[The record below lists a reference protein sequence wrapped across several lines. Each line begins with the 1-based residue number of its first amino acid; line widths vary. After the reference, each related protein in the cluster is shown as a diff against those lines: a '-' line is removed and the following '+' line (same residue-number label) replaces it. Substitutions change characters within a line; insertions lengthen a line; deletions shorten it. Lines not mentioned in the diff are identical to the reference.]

1 MRPWV
6 QIQEISVSFFHPLY
20 FFLPA
25 LTLGDSSTV
34 LTRICLVGRLR
45 CSPLRTCVFR
55 LHSAYLSG
63 KKCASG
69 IRTRI
74 GKFLVFL
81 SPAPACTLDWILLL
95 LQICPAELEMLLLE
109 QAGVKEVCVLGRRS
123 ASGVDDLP
131 VAFVSRTPD
140 EVGQAITEDL
150 LKNLV
155 ATRMADY
162 KQLRGGVIFLEEL
175 PRTVSGKIARKEMR
189 ELLSKMA
196 AR

>member
-1 MRPWV
+1 MQSAPHLC
-6 QIQEISVSFFHPLY
+6 VSPTF
-20 FFLPA
+20 
-25 LTLGDSSTV
+25 
-34 LTRICLVGRLR
+34 CL
-45 CSPLRTCVFR
+45 SFWQ
-55 LHSAYLSG
+55 
-63 KKCASG
+63 KCASG

-74 GKFLVFL
+74 ERFLVFL
-81 SPAPACTLDWILLL
+81 SPSPAPACTLDWILLL
-95 LQICPAELEMLLLE
+95 LQIWPAELEMLLLE
-109 QAGVKEVCVLGRRS
+109 QAGVKEVCVLGRLS